1 MIYIKT
7 KKKYNGTQ
15 LFRLVASEYSDGPLS
30 CGKQQNNPSVY
41 VQHRPCLDKEGLK
54 CILGIERE
62 ISSYYTSIHVISPQ
76 STPIQ
81 DYSNKPSCGGVDAW

>member
-1 MIYIKT
+1 MVYIKI

-15 LFRLVASEYSDGPLS
+15 LFRLASAYSDGPLS

-54 CILGIERE
+54 WILGIERE
-62 ISSYYTSIHVISPQ
+62 ISSYYTSIHVIPPQ
-76 STPIQ
+76 SIPI
-81 DYSNKPSCGGVDAW
+81 